1 MQYSELYIQDVERS
15 LQQVPNLH
23 LLYGHS
29 VLVTGATG
37 LIGSCV
43 VDALLYL
50 NKYQDAGIIIM
61 VAGRNR
67 ERVIQRFCQYEIGKD
82 YLFLHY
88 DAASTEPLSVKADYI
103 IHAASPADPKGIT
116 SAPVE
121 TILANVIGLN
131 TLLRSAHEQGLK
143 RFLYVS
149 SSEVYGKKSSAEP
162 YQETDYGYIDVLNPR
177 AAYPNAKRAAESL
190 CIAYIKEYDLDGV
203 IVRPGH
209 IYGPTVTASDSRAS
223 SQFPRDLIAG
233 KDIVMKSAGSQ
244 LRSYCY
250 VTDCASAILCV
261 LLNGI
266 KGEAYNISNK
276 DAIVSIREM
285 AEAFAHAC
293 GKEVLFDKASIQE
306 QATYNLMDN
315 SSLNAM
321 KLEALGWKAI
331 FNMQEGAKHTL
342 EILKIY
348 KR

>member
-23 LLYGHS
+23 LLSGHS
-29 VLVTGATG
+29 VLGTGATG

-50 NKYQDAGIIIM
+50 NKYQDAGIFVM

-67 ERVIQRFCQYEIGKD
+67 ERVIQRFSQYEIGKD

-131 TLLRSAHEQGLK
+131 TLLRSAHDQGLK

-233 KDIVMKSAGSQ
+233 NDI
-244 LRSYCY
+244 

-261 LLNGI
+261 LLNGM

-315 SSLNAM
+315 SSLNAT
-321 KLEALGWKAI
+321 KLEALGWNAV
-331 FNMQEGAKHTL
+331 FNMQEGAAHTL
-342 EILKIY
+342 EEMK
-348 KR
+348 